1 MHPRAILLHL
11 GDGTL
16 GPRGVDL
23 AEEEPR
29 QLVRMD
35 LGHRW

>member
-1 MHPRAILLHL
+1 MHPCVVLLHL

-16 GPRGVDL
+16 GPCGVDL
-23 AEEEPR
+23 VEEEPW

>member
-1 MHPRAILLHL
+1 MHPRTILLHL

-23 AEEEPR
+23 AEEPW

-35 LGHRW
+35 LGRRW